1 MKEEDLHLKLVK
13 CAFDQTEVEYL
24 ELIVKHREVYMG
36 PTKLVAVQDWEPP
49 RSVKV
54 VQSFIRFCNFYQ
66 NFIPNFSTLTWPLND
81 LTKKRV
87 PSLWN
92 KKQDDMFIKLK
103 EIFLSTLVIHMPDVS
118 KPFHVMTDTSLTT
131 LGGVLMQTDANG
143 ELHPCAYHSQT
154 FSPVEQNYIY
164 DWELLAVLHALKE

>member
-1 MKEEDLHLKLVK
+1 
-13 CAFDQTEVEYL
+13 
-24 ELIVKHREVYMG
+24 
-36 PTKLVAVQDWEPP
+36 
-49 RSVKV
+49 
-54 VQSFIRFCNFYQ
+54 
-66 NFIPNFSTLTWPLND
+66 
-81 LTKKRV
+81 
-87 PSLWN
+87 
-92 KKQDDMFIKLK
+92 MFIKLK

>member
-36 PTKLVAVQDWEPP
+36 PTKLVAVQDWEPL

-66 NFIPNFSTLTWPLND
+66 NFIPNFSTLTWPLHD

-87 PSLWN
+87 PFLWN